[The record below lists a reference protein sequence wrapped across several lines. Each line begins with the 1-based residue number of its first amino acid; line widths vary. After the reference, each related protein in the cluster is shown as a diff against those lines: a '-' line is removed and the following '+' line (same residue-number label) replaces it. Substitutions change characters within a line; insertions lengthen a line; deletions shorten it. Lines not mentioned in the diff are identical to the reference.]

1 MTLKPN
7 VQSFWDAATGSWQY
21 VFHDPQTK
29 EGAIVDPVL
38 DFDPADGKTSTE
50 NADRILDYVRQAGLK
65 IVWILDTHPH
75 ADHFSAAGYLGQAL
89 GAPRAI
95 GDKVAEIQSVWRDIY
110 NLPDGFPESTG
121 YWDRVFADG
130 DSFKV
135 GDIPVDVLFTPG
147 HTLATITYVAGDAAF
162 VNDTFMMPANGSA
175 RADFPG
181 GSSAE
186 LYDSLQRILSLPDET
201 RLFIGHDYPAE
212 GAEPACMATVAEH
225 RARNT
230 HLKDASRE
238 AFITLRDE
246 RDATLGL
253 PDRMLAALQV
263 NLRGGQL
270 PEPEADG
277 RSYLKIPLNAF

>member
-75 ADHFSAAGYLGQAL
+75 ADHFSAAGYLGQKL

-95 GDKVAEIQSVWRDIY
+95 GEKVAEIQSVWRDIY
-110 NLPDGFPESTG
+110 NLPDGFPEGTG

-186 LYDSLQRILSLPDET
+186 LYDSLQRILSLPDAT

-212 GAEPACMATVAEH
+212 GAEPACIATVAEH